1 MDGVLTDFD
10 GACELIE
17 MNMMTWYRCDKD
29 RFWKRVT
36 EAGVCFWSDMPWLQ
50 GGRELY
56 AHLTASNLPL
66 SILSA
71 LPFPERG
78 EALANARAG
87 KIKWLR
93 RELGEAYAK
102 DAILCQRTEKAL
114 HSGPTRVLID
124 DNFKNISEWEDA
136 GGIGVL
142 HKNTD
147 RTIRNLS
154 RIIET
159 EHEF

>member
-1 MDGVLTDFD
+1 MDGVLTDFN
-10 GACELIE
+10 GACEQIE
-17 MNMMTWYRCDKD
+17 LNMMTWYRCDKD

-36 EAGVCFWSDMPWLQ
+36 DAGISFWSDMPWLP

-56 AHLTASNLPL
+56 AHLSTSNLPL

-71 LPFPERG
+71 LPFPERR
-78 EALANARAG
+78 EALASARAG

-102 DAILCQRTEKAL
+102 EAILCQRTEKAL
-114 HSGPTRVLID
+114 QSGPTRVLID
-124 DNFKNISEWEDA
+124 DNFVNINEWEAA

-154 RIIET
+154 KIVGT
-159 EHEF
+159 DNTF